1 MVEFRV
7 KTYQQLGPQTV
18 LAEEGRDKFL
28 RLPEWRGMPGSRGV
42 RYSNHKRE
50 VKDGRRDLIST
61 DGGKE
66 SKGHLHRAN
75 DGKSSRLMSEETHR
89 WSALTAT

>member
-1 MVEFRV
+1 MVKLRA
-7 KTYQQLGPQTV
+7 KTYQRLGPRTV

-28 RLPEWRGMPGSRGV
+28 RLPERRGMPGSRGV
-42 RYSNHKRE
+42 RYGNHKRK
-50 VKDGRRDLIST
+50 VKDGRRDPIST

-66 SKGHLHRAN
+66 SKGRLHRAN